1 MEMKQNQTF
10 FHGTYSNLTPYLFL
24 SKNIK
29 VYQTSNIIKKL
40 MTFKIEI
47 WQFYDYL
54 MNPKNGNETKGHIFP
69 WDTFKSDILFQWS
82 KNTKIFQLLL

>member
-1 MEMKQNQTF
+1 
-10 FHGTYSNLTPYLFL
+10 
-24 SKNIK
+24 
-29 VYQTSNIIKKL
+29 